1 MEVKT
6 PAITGDIILMYRST
20 KNPNLLLQSIFRQA
34 RAKHSHVAVVLSEF
48 SFMDAMLK
56 SGVQVQSLGSYLNE
70 NRDFQVYRS
79 KQLLEEDKLD
89 RLREDLQYYSRQNY
103 SLRGILFPTWRHSF
117 CSELASK
124 AYDGTGVKLTT
135 EKRNSRHVLPVDI
148 YKHVSTNPDWIEV
161 TQEYRDA
168 FFDSGNLSLLDAAS
182 RIDRFNVDFTQ
193 HMGFGQQA
201 LSDLAYRVTQHS
213 DEPLVIEPSMHYWS
227 NRLVGKVS
235 IFFRVKFTL
244 KYWSRM
250 IAELAVLLWGRL
262 FKR

>member
-6 PAITGDIILMYRST
+6 PAITGDIILIFRST
-20 KNPNLLLQSIFRQA
+20 MNPNLFLQSILRQA
-34 RAKHSHVAVVLSEF
+34 KARHSHVAVVLSEF

-79 KQLLEEDKLD
+79 KQLLVENKLD
-89 RLREDLQYYSRQNY
+89 RLRENLQYYSRQNY
-103 SLRGILFPTWRHSF
+103 SLIGILFPTSRHSF

-124 AYDGTGVKLTT
+124 AYYGTGVQLTT
-135 EKRNSRHVLPVDI
+135 KKRNPRHVLPVDI

-161 TQEYRDA
+161 TQEYRKA
-168 FFDSGNLSLLDAAS
+168 FFDSGSLSLMDAAS

-193 HMGFGQQA
+193 QMGFGQQA
-201 LSDLAYRVTQHS
+201 LSDLAYRATRHS
-213 DEPLVIEPSMHYWS
+213 QEPLVIEPSMRYWS
-227 NRLVGKVS
+227 NHLASKVS
-235 IFFRVKFTL
+235 IFWRVKFIL
-244 KYWSRM
+244 KYWACM
-250 IAELAVLLWGRL
+250 IAELTVLLWRRL